1 MWALFLSALSLGF
14 LGSFHCVGMCGP
26 IALALPVHSKSNVF
40 KIAGISVYNLGRI
53 ITYTLLG
60 AIFGLFG
67 ESFSFFG
74 FQQQLSITIGV
85 VLLLSILLP
94 LIFKNNFSISNPINV
109 FISRIKSRMG
119 KLFKSQKISS
129 LYLIGLL
136 NGLLPCGF
144 VYLAIAG
151 AMASGSIL
159 NGALFMLFF
168 GLGNTPAMFS
178 VAWISQLISLNVRNT
193 IKKAVPVFVVFM
205 AVLFILRGLNLG
217 IPYVSPKF
225 DTAKS
230 VTEKPTAIPCHK

>member
-1 MWALFLSALSLGF
+1 MWTLFISALSLGF

-26 IALALPVHSKSNVF
+26 IALALPVHSKSNAF
-40 KIAGISVYNLGRI
+40 KIAGISVYNFGRI

-94 LIFKNNFSISNPINV
+94 LIFKNSFSISNPINV
-109 FISRIKSRMG
+109 FISKIKSLMG

-178 VAWISQLISLNVRNT
+178 VAWISQLISLNMRNT

-230 VTEKPTAIPCHK
+230 ATEKPTAIPCHK